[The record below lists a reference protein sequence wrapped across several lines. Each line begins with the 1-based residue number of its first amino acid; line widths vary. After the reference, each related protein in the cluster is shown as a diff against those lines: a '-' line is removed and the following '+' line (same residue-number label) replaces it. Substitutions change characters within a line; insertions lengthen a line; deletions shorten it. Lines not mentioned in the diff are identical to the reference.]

1 MTSPNPYSPPTAPI
15 ADASQSGDS
24 LELLNRIARG
34 QRHVM
39 YALLVQILAYV
50 LGRGAPSIGMFVLLA
65 AFIYAVVAVVQ
76 LAAALGFSVVS
87 RVLLCI
93 GLLIPLISLL
103 VLAVLSSRASQRL
116 RAGGFKVG
124 FLGAKAREA

>member
-1 MTSPNPYSPPTAPI
+1 MNSPNPYSPPSAPI
-15 ADASQSGDS
+15 TDLSQSGDS
-24 LELLNRIARG
+24 LERLNRIARW

-39 YALLVQILAYV
+39 YALLVQIAAYA
-50 LGRGAPSIGMFVLLA
+50 LGRGAPSIGMLLLLA
-65 AFIYAVVAVVQ
+65 AFVYAAVAVVQ
-76 LAAALGFSVVS
+76 LAAALGFSIVS

-103 VLAVLSSRASQRL
+103 VLAVLSARASKRL